1 MIMTRVAAELT
12 GPPVSLRNRPREVV
26 QQPDLAEVFAGSE
39 GGDQAW
45 RGLVVLR
52 AEHSEPA
59 LVVEVGRAATS
70 PGRTT
75 VCRDLR
81 QLNRHRE

>member
-59 LVVEVGRAATS
+59 LVVEVGKGGHLTRSYDRLPRPAPAEPT
-70 PGRTT
+70 P
-75 VCRDLR
+75 
-81 QLNRHRE
+81 